1 MKYTVRDYQDDDIEF
16 LQENDFLHSMEIQC
30 REDIDPDMIFT
41 VLDENQE
48 ICGIADLSYDKSWF
62 DRHAGA
68 SHFLKFYICTV
79 TQDSELY
86 QIAID
91 FAWMLLERKMQVH
104 QGNPCGLLVTCRM
117 GNLEEMQKYLEAG
130 FAFGETE
137 PVLRYH
143 MQNPGK
149 ANLPA
154 PYRIEEL
161 PKKKSEIER
170 YIAAT
175 ALAKE
180 GVPDSI
186 EEYLFHSNDDSFIS
200 YYVTDGRDILAGINV
215 CDMDENGMTDNLF
228 VLPKYRRKSFGD
240 ALLKKAL
247 EYMQNRGYDMAMTAL
262 SGLDEEGMQLYLS
275 FGYEL
280 ESFFV
285 QMTKMTVA

>member
-1 MKYTVRDYQDDDIEF
+1 MKFTVRDYQEDDIEF
-16 LQENDFLHSMEIQC
+16 LQENDFLHSMEIQS
-30 REDIDPDMIFT
+30 REDCDSDMIFT
-41 VLDENQE
+41 ILDEAQE
-48 ICGIADLSYDKSWF
+48 ICAIGDLSYHKTWF
-62 DRHAGA
+62 DKRPGA
-68 SHFLKFYICTV
+68 PRFLKLYICV
-79 TQDSELY
+79 AIQDSELY

-91 FAWMLLERKMQVH
+91 YAWMLLERKMEVH
-104 QGNPCGLLVTCRM
+104 RGNPCGLVTTCRM

-137 PVLRYH
+137 PVLRYQI
-143 MQNPGK
+143 QNPGK

-161 PKKKSEIER
+161 QKKRSEIER

-175 ALAKE
+175 AKAKE
-180 GVPDSI
+180 GVPDSM
-186 EEYLFHSNDDSFIS
+186 EEYLFHSNDDSFVS
-200 YYVTDGRDILAGINV
+200 YYVTDGRNILAGINV
-215 CDMDENGMTDNLF
+215 CDMDENGVTHNLF
-228 VLPKYRRKSFGD
+228 VLPEYRRKSFGD

-247 EYMQNRGYDMAMTAL
+247 EYMQERGYDLAMTSL

-280 ESFFV
+280 DSFFI

>member
-1 MKYTVRDYQDDDIEF
+1 MKYTVRDYQGDDIEF

-30 REDIDPDMIFT
+30 REDSDSDMIFT
-41 VLDENQE
+41 ILDETQE
-48 ICGIADLSYDKSWF
+48 ICAIGDLSYHKSWF
-62 DRHAGA
+62 DKRPGA
-68 SHFLKFYICTV
+68 PRFLKFYICAAI
-79 TQDSELY
+79 QDSELY

-91 FAWMLLERKMQVH
+91 FAWMMLERKMEVH
-104 QGNPCGLLVTCRM
+104 RGNPCGLMVICRM

-137 PVLRYH
+137 PVLRYQI
-143 MQNPGK
+143 QNPGK
-149 ANLPA
+149 ANLPE

-161 PKKKSEIER
+161 QKKRSEIER

-175 ALAKE
+175 AKAKE
-180 GVPDSI
+180 GVPDNM

-200 YYVTDGRDILAGINV
+200 YYITDGNDILAGINV
-215 CDMDENGMTDNLF
+215 CDMDDNGATYNLF
-228 VLPKYRRKSFGD
+228 VLPEYRRKSFGD
-240 ALLKKAL
+240 ALLKRAL
-247 EYMQNRGYDMAMTAL
+247 EYMQERGYDLATTSL

>member
-1 MKYTVRDYQDDDIEF
+1 MKYTVRDYQENDIEF
-16 LQENDFLHSMEIQC
+16 LQENDFLHSMEIQY
-30 REDIDPDMIFT
+30 REDYDPDMIFT
-41 VLDENQE
+41 ILDDAGE
-48 ICGIADLSYDKSWF
+48 ICGIGDLSYHKTWF
-62 DRHAGA
+62 DERPGA
-68 SHFLKFYICTV
+68 PRFLKFYICAAV
-79 TQDSELY
+79 QDSELY

-104 QGNPCGLLVTCRM
+104 RGNPCGLMVTCRM

-130 FAFGETE
+130 FSFGETE
-137 PVLRYH
+137 PVLRYQI
-143 MQNPGK
+143 QNPGR
-149 ANLPA
+149 ANLPE

-161 PKKKSEIER
+161 QKKKSEIER

-175 ALAKE
+175 AKAKE
-180 GVPDSI
+180 GVADSK
-186 EEYLFHSNDDSFIS
+186 EEYLFHSNDDSFTS
-200 YYVTDGRDILAGINV
+200 YYITDGQDILAGINV
-215 CDMDENGMTDNLF
+215 RDMDENGVTDNLF
-228 VLPKYRRKSFGD
+228 VLPEYRRKSFGD

-247 EYMQNRGYDMAMTAL
+247 EYMQERGYDLAMTTL

>member
-41 VLDENQE
+41 ILDDAKE

-62 DRHAGA
+62 DKRAGA

-104 QGNPCGLLVTCRM
+104 QGSPCGLMVTCRM

-130 FAFGETE
+130 FAFGETQ

-161 PKKKSEIER
+161 QKKKSEIGR

-180 GVPDSI
+180 GVPDSM
-186 EEYLFHSNDDSFIS
+186 EEYLFRSNDDSFIS
-200 YYVTDGRDILAGINV
+200 YYVTDGQNILAGINV
-215 CDMDENGMTDNLF
+215 CDMDDNGVTENLF
-228 VLPKYRRKSFGD
+228 VLPQYRRKSFGD

-247 EYMQNRGYDMAMTAL
+247 ECMQDRGYDMAMTSL